1 MDPTSVSIDENIDE
15 FLSRER
21 KKTLQQKFGINK
33 EYIEKSDLE
42 KLIQRMHLKIDTND
56 LNKIFNQ
63 LDVDG
68 SGKVSVSTLVEHVL
82 KKENEGRGLQDIF
95 KKINDQLT
103 TKSER
108 IILKL
113 KKLKEK
119 AAFKNDAESLDDL
132 DWYVI

>member
-1 MDPTSVSIDENIDE
+1 MDPTSNSINENIEE
-15 FLSRER
+15 FISRER

-33 EYIEKSDLE
+33 DYIEKSDLE
-42 KLIQRMHLKIDTND
+42 QLIQKMHLNIETED

-63 LDVDG
+63 LDLDS
-68 SGKVSVSTLVEHVL
+68 SGKVSVSSLVEHVL
-82 KKENEGRGLQDIF
+82 KKENEGRGLEHIF

-119 AAFKNDAESLDDL
+119 AAFRNDAESLDDL
-132 DWYVI
+132 DW

>member
-1 MDPTSVSIDENIDE
+1 MDSIDDNIDE
-15 FLSRER
+15 FITREGKR
-21 KKTLQQKFGINK
+21 TFNKKFGITT

-42 KLIQRMHLKIDTND
+42 QLIQKMQVKIETDD
-56 LNKIFNQ
+56 LNNIFNE
-63 LDVDG
+63 LDVDNN
-68 SGKVSVSTLVEHVL
+68 GKVSVTTLMEHIL
-82 KKENEGRGLQDIF
+82 KKNQENEGRDHENLF

-119 AAFKNDAESLDDL
+119 AAFKNDAESLEDI
-132 DWYVI
+132 DWYIK

>member
-1 MDPTSVSIDENIDE
+1 M
-15 FLSRER
+15 
-21 KKTLQQKFGINK
+21 
-33 EYIEKSDLE
+33 
-42 KLIQRMHLKIDTND
+42 
-56 LNKIFNQ
+56 
-63 LDVDG
+63 
-68 SGKVSVSTLVEHVL
+68 L

-132 DWYVI
+132 DWYVN

>member
-1 MDPTSVSIDENIDE
+1 MDPTSNSINENIEE
-15 FLSRER
+15 FISRER

-33 EYIEKSDLE
+33 DYIEKSDLE
-42 KLIQRMHLKIDTND
+42 QLIQKMHLNIETED

-63 LDVDG
+63 LDLDS
-68 SGKVSVSTLVEHVL
+68 SGKVSVSSLVEHVL
-82 KKENEGRGLQDIF
+82 KKENEGRDLEHIF

-119 AAFKNDAESLDDL
+119 AAFRNDAESLDDL
-132 DWYVI
+132 DW